1 MIGLCFINDC
11 LVLVSLNVLNIT
23 EKTKLKTLESVNAV
37 SSRCLKEH
45 RNLYFAFS
53 QS

>member
-45 RNLYFAFS
+45 HNLYFAFS